1 MSKAMDDSNQVV
13 TKGFLRTEM
22 RQEFALFRREMREMM
37 QEMLRPLASNVATLQ
52 ADVAD
57 IRHYMKTELVTRSEF
72 HARMDAFAGRG
83 GPLPGGPL
91 PPQVRS

>member
-22 RQEFALFRREMREMM
+22 RQEFAAFRQELR
-37 QEMLRPLASNVATLQ
+37 EMLRPMAANITTLQ
-52 ADVAD
+52 ADVTD

-72 HARMDAFAGRG
+72 HARMDAFTGRG